1 MPGVE
6 ALLDAEHDQIMAE
19 TDSAIARA
27 LLDIHRT
34 SQRNMLWGVSVV
46 IAVLGSAIGWGI
58 SIVLAALDNT

>member
-1 MPGVE
+1 MPAVE
-6 ALLDAEHDQIMAE
+6 ALLDAQRDRIMAE

-58 SIVLAALDNT
+58 AIVLAALGST